1 LISSVKPDIIG
12 LPNRYARGKKHRR
25 CIAMTQ
31 EEKPKHATI
40 EFAVSEL
47 ASNSSFARV
56 DAREYLVSMKGKAVP
71 HLTEALRSKN
81 QWVRWEAAK
90 ALSKIGDPAASQA
103 LIDALDDKMFD
114 VRWIAA
120 EGLISIGRKAL
131 IPLLAA
137 MSKKGESLW
146 LREGAHHIIHD
157 LMRED
162 LKGVFGPVLEA
173 IEKPEGK
180 LAVPLAADKA
190 MEELKR
196 ILKQ

>member
-1 LISSVKPDIIG
+1 
-12 LPNRYARGKKHRR
+12 
-25 CIAMTQ
+25 MTQ

-40 EFAVSEL
+40 EFAISEL

-71 HLTEALRSKN
+71 HLNEALRSKN

-90 ALSKIGDPAASQA
+90 ALSKIGDPEASQA
-103 LIDALDDKMFD
+103 LINALDDKMFD

-120 EGLISIGRKAL
+120 EGLIAIGRKAL

-137 MSKKGESLW
+137 LTKKGDSLW
-146 LREGAHHIIHD
+146 LREGAHHVIHD

-162 LKGVFGPVLEA
+162 LKAVFGPVLDA
-173 IEKPEGK
+173 IEKPQSK
-180 LAVPLAADKA
+180 LEVPLAAEKA
-190 MEELKR
+190 LEELQK
-196 ILKQ
+196 ILKH